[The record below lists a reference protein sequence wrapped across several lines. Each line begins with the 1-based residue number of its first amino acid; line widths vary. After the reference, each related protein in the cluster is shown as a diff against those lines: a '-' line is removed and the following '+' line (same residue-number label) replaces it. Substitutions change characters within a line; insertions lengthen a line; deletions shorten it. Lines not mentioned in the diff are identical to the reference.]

1 MANEKIKIHNFGGIT
16 NLEAEF
22 NQINIFIGPQASGKS
37 ITVKLIF
44 FFKNIFSDML
54 QSVLNEEDKRKFKNK
69 QIDKFNNFFPK
80 ESRGSSPF
88 LIEYDLATEIG
99 IRASRNNQEGNIKL
113 EFTERLDKI
122 FTKLKNI
129 YRNLKREIRPNDDRP
144 SFIRNFELEKEL
156 ENHLYNYIDKEEKQF
171 CGSQFFIPAGR
182 SFFANLQSN
191 IFSFL
196 SENRTLDPFLIEFGS
211 IYEKFKSINYHQYRA
226 LSAKDK
232 KTSDEVERLITEILG
247 SYYSREKNK
256 DFLVHEDKRKVNLAN
271 ASSGQQEILPLLII
285 LKLLINQDIGFG
297 ENNVT
302 LYIEE
307 PEAHLF
313 PSAQNKIVKLLAR
326 LCNSRNNY
334 FQIFL
339 TTHSPYVLT
348 SFNNLFLAGQ
358 IIDKNPEK
366 IEQVERYIHSHE
378 ILSIHNVSAY
388 ALENGRCR
396 TMLDKETG
404 LIDAEI
410 LDSVSGKIN
419 SEFDNLLN
427 VQHGNQDEF

>member
-54 QSVLNEEDKRKFKNK
+54 QSVLNEEDKRKFKNN

-88 LIEYDLATEIG
+88 LIEYNIVDEVG
-99 IRASRNNQEGNIKL
+99 IRVSKNNQEGNIKL
-113 EFTERLDKI
+113 EFTEGLDKI

-129 YRNLKREIRPNDDRP
+129 YRNLKREIHPNDDRP
-144 SFIRNFELEKEL
+144 SFIRKFELENEL
-156 ENHLYNYIDKEEKQF
+156 GNHFYNYIDKEEIQF
-171 CGSQFFIPAGR
+171 CGRQFFIPAGR

-211 IYEKFKSINYHQYRA
+211 TYEKFKSLHSHQYRA
-226 LSAKDK
+226 ASAKDK
-232 KTSDEVERLITEILG
+232 KTSDEEEKLITEILS
-247 SYYSREKNK
+247 SYYSREKDK

-285 LKLLINQDIGFG
+285 LKVLINRNIVFG

-334 FQIFL
+334 FQIFI

-366 IEQVERYIHSHE
+366 REQVKSYIHSHE
-378 ILSIHNVSAY
+378 ILSIDNVSAY
-388 ALENGRCR
+388 ALENGSCR